1 MKEIHIEFP
10 EIIRFDA
17 VRVLSNTFVTDIS
30 VQNRVAFEAYKQ
42 PFNYKAYEKSNRIAW
57 VLSHIVTY
65 CSTLKTVSNFTNF
78 KYWSKAINQN
88 IELLTEAKEW
98 YLENKVYSWQ
108 SAVALADIRLE
119 QLAWIKAEF
128 RALKRSISDQ
138 EYVKVTTN
146 LTK

>member
-10 EIIRFDA
+10 EILRFDA
-17 VRVLSNTFVTDIS
+17 VRVLSNTFVTDTS

-42 PFNYKAYEKSNRIAW
+42 PFNYEAHKKSNQIAW
-57 VLSHIVTY
+57 VLTHIVSY
-65 CSTLKTVSNFTNF
+65 CSVLKSISNFTDF
-78 KYWSKAINQN
+78 KFWAKSIDQKIG
-88 IELLTEAKEW
+88 LLTEAKEW

-119 QLAWIKAEF
+119 QLAWIKAQF
-128 RALKRSISDQ
+128 RALKRSVSDQ

>member
-1 MKEIHIEFP
+1 MKEIYIEFP
-10 EIIRFDA
+10 ENLRFDA
-17 VRVLSNTFVTDIS
+17 VRVLSNTFVTDTS

-42 PFNYKAYEKSNRIAW
+42 PFNYEAHKKSNQIAW
-57 VLSHIVTY
+57 VLTHIVTY
-65 CSTLKTVSNFTNF
+65 CSALKTVSNFTDF
-78 KYWSKAINQN
+78 KYWAKSINQN

-108 SAVALADIRLE
+108 SSVTLADLRLE

-128 RALKRSISDQ
+128 KRLKRSISDQ
-138 EYVKVTTN
+138 DYVKVTTN

>member
-10 EIIRFDA
+10 ENLRFDA
-17 VRVLSNTFVTDIS
+17 VRVLSNTFVTDTS

-42 PFNYKAYEKSNRIAW
+42 PFNYEAHKQSNQIAW
-57 VLSHIVTY
+57 VLTHIVSY
-65 CSTLKTVSNFTNF
+65 CSVLKSISKFTDF
-78 KYWSKAINQN
+78 KYWNKSIDQKIG
-88 IELLTEAKEW
+88 LLTEAKEW

-108 SAVALADIRLE
+108 ASVALADLRLE
-119 QLAWIKAEF
+119 QLAWIKAQF
-128 RALKRSISDQ
+128 KALKRSISDQ

>member
-10 EIIRFDA
+10 EILRFDA
-17 VRVLSNTFVTDIS
+17 VRVLSNTFVTDTS

-42 PFNYKAYEKSNRIAW
+42 PFNYEAHKKSNQIAW
-57 VLSHIVTY
+57 VLNHIVYY
-65 CSTLKTVSNFTNF
+65 CSVLKSISNFTDF
-78 KYWSKAINQN
+78 KFWAKSIDQKIG
-88 IELLTEAKEW
+88 LLTEAKEW

-128 RALKRSISDQ
+128 KALKRSVSDQ

>member
-10 EIIRFDA
+10 EILRFDA

-42 PFNYKAYEKSNRIAW
+42 PFDYEAHKQANQIAW
-57 VLSHIVTY
+57 VLIHIVTY
-65 CSTLKTVSNFTNF
+65 CSVLETVSNFTDF
-78 KYWSKAINQN
+78 KFWDKSINQK
-88 IELLTEAKEW
+88 IKLLTEAKEW

-108 SAVALADIRLE
+108 SSVTLADLRLE

-128 RALKRSISDQ
+128 KRLKRSISDQ
-138 EYVKVTTN
+138 DYVKVTTN

>member
-10 EIIRFDA
+10 EILRFDA
-17 VRVLSNTFVTDIS
+17 VRVLSKTFVTDTS

-42 PFNYKAYEKSNRIAW
+42 PFNYEAHKKSNQIAW
-57 VLSHIVTY
+57 VLTHIVIY
-65 CSTLKTVSNFTNF
+65 CSALKAVSNFTDF
-78 KYWSKAINQN
+78 KFWIKSIDQN
-88 IELLTEAKEW
+88 IVLLTEAKEW

-108 SAVALADIRLE
+108 SAVALADLRLE
-119 QLAWIKAEF
+119 QLAWIKAQF
-128 RALKRSISDQ
+128 KALKRSISDQ